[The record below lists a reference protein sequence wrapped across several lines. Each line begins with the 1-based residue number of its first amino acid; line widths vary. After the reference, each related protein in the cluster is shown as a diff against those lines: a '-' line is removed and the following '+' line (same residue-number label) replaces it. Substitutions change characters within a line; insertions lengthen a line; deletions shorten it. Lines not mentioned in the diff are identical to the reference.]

1 MNQTFT
7 NETVSMID
15 FIKSPTHIEALS
27 KRKSI
32 QQNRNENIDSKINKN
47 KLYSSMDGQSKYY
60 NST

>member
-1 MNQTFT
+1 
-7 NETVSMID
+7 MID

-32 QQNRNENIDSKINKN
+32 QQNRNDNIDSKISKN